1 MKRKV
6 AIIGSILVLCGCQG
20 QKPRS
25 EQQQPENE
33 MYLLY
38 ATPLADH
45 PIWLQSKEG
54 FDVACKELNIKCDW
68 IGPKVIDTDK
78 MEDVIHQ
85 GIIQKADGIITQ
97 GVIDKKL
104 LKLASDA
111 KIPVILVD
119 SNIEDGEKLAY
130 YGKNF
135 KTQAELLLKEIEG
148 TLGKQEKL
156 YVGIQVAELN
166 FKIAKDQIQEIENA
180 FANHPGGFEIVGISE
195 SKSDKIRAQSEWMAM
210 LREHPKMNVS
220 INFAAESADAC
231 GEVASALNLKHKLR
245 IYGVD
250 DMNTTLQYIR
260 KGMVD
265 ASIVTSFYEY
275 GYQTV
280 YQIYEHKEKFT
291 KPKKTNNE
299 VKLIVVNK
307 DNIDSYKERLKE

>member
-1 MKRKV
+1 MGLIT
-6 AIIGSILVLCGCQG
+6 ALCGCQS
-20 QKPRS
+20 QKLGG
-25 EQQQPENE
+25 EKKHLENE
-33 MYLLY
+33 MYILY

-54 FDVACKELNIKCDW
+54 FDAACKELKIKCDW

-97 GVIDKKL
+97 GVIDKNL

-135 KTQAELLLKEIEG
+135 KTQAELLLKEVEG

-180 FANHPGGFEIVGISE
+180 FSKHPGGYEIVEISE
-195 SKSDKIRAQSEWMAM
+195 SKSDKIRAQSEWMSA
-210 LREHPKMNVS
+210 LRENPKMNVS

-231 GEVASALNLKHKLR
+231 GEVANALHIKQQLR

-250 DMNTTLQYIR
+250 DMQTTLQYIR
-260 KGMVD
+260 KGVVD

-280 YQIYEHKEKFT
+280 YQLYQNKKNFT
-291 KPKKTNNE
+291 KPETIDNE